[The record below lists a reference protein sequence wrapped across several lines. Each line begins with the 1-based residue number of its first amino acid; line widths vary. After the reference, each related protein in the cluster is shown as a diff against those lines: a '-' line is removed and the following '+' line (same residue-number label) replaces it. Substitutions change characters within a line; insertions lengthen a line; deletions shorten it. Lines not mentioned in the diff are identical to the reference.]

1 MVCTVISIPWFFPFS
16 VWLLL
21 CDGVLLRGLLSL
33 RIIFNCSPDV
43 ISRSFVST
51 DFAVLVFFSD
61 WMFLISWFEWIFLIS
76 SLYLINGFSKRFITV
91 FSFFNSSCR
100 KKKLFAGIASLV
112 FPSVFVACF
121 CRKSIL
127 KCETS
132 AMNYCLRE
140 LDCSFRLHV
149 KLSSCNWKV
158 AKSFMLLFCCHV

>member
-1 MVCTVISIPWFFPFS
+1 MWFH
-16 VWLLL
+16 
-21 CDGVLLRGLLSL
+21 VLLFEQISL
-33 RIIFNCSPDV
+33 FLC
-43 ISRSFVST
+43 
-51 DFAVLVFFSD
+51 FFSD

-76 SLYLINGFSKRFITV
+76 SLYLIKGFSERFITV
-91 FSFFNSSCR
+91 FSFFSSSCR